1 MSAYGRE
8 RRLWDVIAAGIDLNY
23 MNFVIFVF
31 MELSTAFC
39 FLKFIPAILLV
50 FAVYHNWI
58 AEGAI
63 SVDLRWP
70 YSSIRPFHSF
80 RVAVPTAEMGSV
92 LNTCAQCSRVPKEWQ
107 IWLFKMQNYPW
118 ISSQRGRK
126 YPKRRWNFFS
136 LVSYQPGWE
145 GNSGLLSL
153 RPRAS

>member
-1 MSAYGRE
+1 MLTLGNKLKNLYLHQICQVSAYGRE

-63 SVDLRWP
+63 SVDLR
-70 YSSIRPFHSF
+70 
-80 RVAVPTAEMGSV
+80 
-92 LNTCAQCSRVPKEWQ
+92 
-107 IWLFKMQNYPW
+107 
-118 ISSQRGRK
+118 
-126 YPKRRWNFFS
+126 
-136 LVSYQPGWE
+136 
-145 GNSGLLSL
+145 
-153 RPRAS
+153 